1 MQDIILKYSEGSWT
15 IMMLE
20 TNFLA
25 WNVYF
30 RRYGNACVCLE
41 TTNLTN
47 LKMHIFPVG
56 EMITHGEIIQLNPKQ
71 TLSREYHKDVGGS
84 PGYRAQC
91 NWPCLKYTMK
101 MKIVL
106 SLLRNLYIF

>member
-1 MQDIILKYSEGSWT
+1 MDINLKYSEGSWT

-20 TNFLA
+20 TNFLD

-30 RRYGNACVCLE
+30 WRYGNACVCLE

-56 EMITHGEIIQLNPKQ
+56 EMITHGESFSLTQ
-71 TLSREYHKDVGGS
+71 SRHFLGNITRMWVGR
-84 PGYRAQC
+84 PGTEHSVNGLVEIYDENENC
-91 NWPCLKYTMK
+91 
-101 MKIVL
+101 IVVTP
-106 SLLRNLYIF
+106 